1 MKIVKR
7 MLAMVLC
14 ALMIVTSIPV
24 NSYAAEV
31 PTMTQGIVAE
41 QDEQVDENI
50 SELTAEQSVEET
62 SSEETIAEQS
72 VEETSSE
79 ETIAETEQD
88 SSESIEELKK
98 DDSKEDD
105 SKEDESNVESTEALP
120 DVEDASE
127 SAEEDDSSEDTDKE
141 EFLTD
146 GAWLYKVNEEG
157 YAVIMGYTDY
167 SVTELSA
174 PEQLGGHSVVG
185 IGEKAFIN
193 NTSLKKM
200 YVHGNVT
207 TIESDAFEGVA
218 VKLSGYNGTAI
229 LSYAEKYGFNSKN
242 MSDSQYY
249 NFVEKLID
257 YSYTA
262 NSNYQIIDDST
273 VKMHKPEARL
283 LSVGGVFYLPEKS
296 ENGVLGIAFEVL
308 SMSTDGDWVVLGVK
322 EADPYDVLESIDI
335 EDDNMMPDWS
345 TAEWA
350 DGVEITEE
358 KLGTIGGE
366 ASGGGSVNLTFKKDL
381 KNKKENKVGEFSV
394 SGSFSLTAT
403 GKIHYNLLA
412 NDLQECSFIVSPTFQ
427 VKGSISTSV
436 GDSKDNASYR
446 YQEEDYMIDE
456 IYLGK
461 VTLISVYQLMTV
473 DAAVYMKVSASGEV
487 SLTWKT
493 SGEAGVEWNHAKSKF
508 EGVWRWNKPSTNID
522 VKATV
527 DIGPAAALEM
537 NVVILG
543 KLMSLEYFKG
553 VEAVGSWSTK
563 HTECLNLDVDLKDTL
578 EYKVDFDLSKIKK
591 GLTWGYKITLYDK
604 ALDLFD
610 LHYEIGRGW
619 LNQCTYDTLYTVDF
633 CTNCNIK
640 LPPLKVDGGT
650 IEEPEVKLK
659 GNTILG
665 WYTDKDFKNK
675 WDFAK
680 SVVDKNI
687 TLYAKWEIFAKT
699 VTFDTNGHGTNWNEL
714 YPPGSEINEPEKL
727 KDMDYIFEGWYKD
740 SACKTEWLFN
750 VDVMPTDNMTL
761 YAKWTYQEGYD
772 PYNISGTSSGSGPSY
787 SGGKMVF
794 GGHEYQHIATYVS
807 FSEAKQ
813 QAEAA
818 GGYLVTI
825 NSPEEQAAILSYVQ
839 SDCAQDEL
847 WLGINNT
854 TSWTH
859 WLTGEKVDYTNWN
872 SNPTTSANQYNGSI
886 IRNSG
891 KWNTISNSETRHFV
905 IEWGPCNVDPNFK
918 NVDLESTVN
927 YAMDAKTQTTAV
939 TGYNIQ
945 NENIDINPTYAGTV
959 VTSIVERAFQN
970 NKTIKKVE
978 IPNTVTAIG
987 QYAFAGCTGLEEIV
1001 IPDSVTSIGI
1011 HAFDGCTSLK
1021 KVTLSKGM
1029 TTLPSYTFYGCNNL
1043 VEVNH
1048 LNNYTTIGSYAFSGC
1063 SSLSTIDYSSK
1074 LTTIENYAF
1083 SDCKSLVSG
1092 NLPDTLN
1099 SMGSYA
1105 FSGCSSLKNL
1115 TIPKGMKAIPNNA
1128 FYNCTDLEVI
1138 VVPATITSIGS
1149 NAFSGVNGDFLGSSG
1164 SYIETWCKSNNK
1176 KFVDNAN
1183 KFKVSFSTGLGSNS
1197 PITSIKDSTL
1207 VSDCYIEVGSRITE
1221 PEIEREG
1228 YVVEGWYKDP
1238 DFTEKWDFAKDVMPE
1253 ENITLYAKWVEVE
1266 SAYKY
1271 SVNNG
1276 VATITDYVGSDT
1288 SVIIPESLGGY
1299 PVEIISAYAFAGNNN
1314 ITEISLPAG
1323 LKKIEALAF
1332 NGCKKLF
1339 TIKAVNNN
1347 SFSVKTG
1354 IIYSSDGAEL
1364 IYAAEG
1370 RVLTSFVVP
1379 EGVTTIY
1386 EGAFANQKDLGRVEI
1401 PDSVIEIQDNAFP
1414 TNSFITLYGGID
1426 DCAAKAYASKHNL
1439 SYNLYQISFMD
1450 GDTLLYSSTWK
1461 AGGLITSYYEPTDDF
1476 ARFGGWYK
1484 DEACTEE
1491 WDFDSDIMPAGN
1503 LSLYLKW
1510 DSDFAIETAED
1521 GVLISGYSGTQNN
1534 IIIPETIGGRKVV
1547 GITANALVSTSQKV
1561 IDSLTIPSTVSVIE
1575 KDAISGNPRIV
1586 IVGDK
1591 DSAAETYA
1599 NDNNLTFEIR
1609 SYSVYFDTDGGAEI
1623 DSISAIPGENLVLPT
1638 PVRSNYR
1645 FIGWYKTAAYAE
1657 QWTDEDVMPANDI
1670 TLYAYWKTINSN
1682 ITDSFSYEV
1691 LSDGTASIT
1700 KYTGTKISLAIP
1712 DEINGLV
1719 VTAIS
1724 DYSFKDNNTIQ
1735 IITIPDSIK
1744 SIGSYAFADSSVR
1757 TINGAENVEY
1767 IGEGCFIRAGGLTNI
1782 SFLKKVKDIPAHAF
1796 QECTSIT
1803 DATIPTCVER
1813 IGEYAFYGCS
1823 FLNKVVVPESVTAI
1837 GSYAFGDCP
1846 KLLWAEVPGT
1856 LEELEQGIFDDN
1868 VIIVYTKTKSL
1879 KILELKQVT
1888 KSSVKLTWNEVE
1900 GADGY
1905 YLFRKQ
1911 GSAGTYS
1918 RVKSITSTEAE
1929 NFNLSSGTTY
1939 YYKIQAYVNY
1949 GNGTKNIA
1957 ESDEVSIKI
1966 SFLTTPEIS
1975 SIETTSDTTALMRW
1989 SKVTGAEGYEI
2000 YRSYDPNGE
2009 FTYLKTVSD
2018 TQTTNTGLILGM
2030 QYYYVIRA
2038 YYTDEGEK
2046 EYSAWS
2052 DVYKFEMPTK
2062 YLSAPDNLIA
2072 RETATGTVLL
2082 EWNSVPEADGYDVY
2096 RKTSTGSYSL
2106 IKSVSTTSTYN
2117 YNLSTGQ
2124 TYSYKVCAYYT
2135 ENSVKHTT
2143 EFSNTVSVTILSI
2156 ATPSIKS
2163 ISQSA
2168 AGTALISWSTISA
2181 ADGYELWRCR
2191 TENGT
2196 YSLMKSVDGTATS
2209 NYNLTSGATYF
2220 YKVRA
2225 YKNISDGTKEYGAY
2239 SEPVSITIS
2248 DIAKTRIKSVVQA
2261 DGSSAK
2267 ITWASVTNSEGYEV
2281 WRRVGVNGDFEL
2293 VRDTT
2298 GTAVQDRNLM
2308 DGQTYYY
2315 RIRAYK
2321 KSEDESFV
2329 YGEFSDE
2336 LNVRIIA
2343 TPSLSVVE
2351 ESTETSIKVM
2361 WSKIKSAEGY
2371 ELWRSDNSKDNFVK
2385 LQDCTNNSTDNYNL
2399 STGSTYYY
2407 KVRAYATVDG
2417 VKMFSSYS
2425 PVLGTKLLEIPQ
2437 ITKLAQNGTGGVT
2450 IDWKSSAYTNNYEL
2464 WRSNKSAG
2472 SFKKVKNVTGNS
2484 TGNYSLVDGNKYYYK
2499 VRAYAT
2505 VGGKKVYSPYG
2516 NSMGIT
2522 LLEAPVITN
2531 IEQLSTSSCGITWD
2545 IVENATSYKLYRS
2558 EEENGTYNLIK
2569 TINDTYTTNTNLVSN
2584 KRYYYKVKAVMEEN
2598 GSKHEGAYSSG
2609 YSIYISDMNAP
2620 KMLDP
2625 QQTGDDRILINYEK
2639 TTGAAGY
2646 EIWRSVQNEQSFS
2659 LFSEQTGLSYE
2670 DAGLVSLRNY
2680 YYKVRAYKMVN
2691 DEKVYSAFSS
2701 VIRTGLTQ
2709 SGSKDNLQW
2718 NIIGSKVIFSGEG
2731 TIDTTFRNNT
2741 NITEVEIGDGITAIA
2756 SQAFYGCNNLV
2767 TVKMS
2772 NSVKSI
2778 GTEAFRNCSK
2788 LENINL
2794 SNSITSIENYL
2805 FYGDSK
2811 LTKIIMP
2818 NEIVSIGQYAFSGC
2832 SSLNSVLFSNKLE
2845 TIGAYAFQNDTAL
2858 DNVILPDGVKTLG
2871 NYAFANCTSLVKI
2884 SVPATVTSIYEYT
2897 FSGIGSRTAG
2907 PIGGNYDYQYGWTRK
2922 VPNYAFSRM
2931 TNLLQVSFT
2940 GNIRNIGNY
2949 VCYYC
2954 TSLKKAVIGNGVE
2967 TIGDCAFRYANLL
2980 ATVELGNLVES
2991 IGNYAFQGSTKLNN
3005 FVLPDSV
3012 KSIGSYAFADC
3023 TALANITFGNGIET
3037 INANAFQN
3045 DTKLN
3050 NVVLPEG
3057 LTTIG
3062 NYAFNNC
3069 TDLVKLTVPKSA
3081 INLYEYSFA
3090 GIGSKTAGP
3099 IGGDYDYQYGWNR
3112 TLPNYAFSRITNLT
3126 NITIGG
3132 GIRNIGANTCYYC
3145 SELQTVV
3152 LEAGVESI
3160 GNQAFR
3166 YATNLTT
3173 ITMND
3178 GLETIGDYAFQG
3190 ATKLNNVVIPNGV
3203 TSIGNYAFNGCT
3215 SLSKIT
3221 VPGSVRSIY
3230 ENTFSG
3236 TSITSAGPI
3245 GENYG
3250 YQYGWTRDIPNYAFS
3265 RIDTL
3270 KNIKIGDNIRTIGNY
3285 AAYYCGNLQSVAFG
3299 ENLESIGEYAF
3310 RYATNL
3316 RTITMGAK
3324 VETIGNYAFQGDS
3337 KLTSATLSDALI
3349 TIGERAFA
3357 DCSELTTVSFGT
3369 HLKTVGY
3376 YAFYNDVKLNNV
3388 ILPNGTTNIYNYAF
3402 ANCSALTNIT
3412 VPKTVTTIHEYSFS
3426 GIGAKTAGPIGGEYD
3441 YQYGW
3446 TASIPN
3452 YAFSRMINL
3461 TDVTIGGGVRTI
3473 GSNACYYCTGL
3484 KNVDM
3489 GNSVETIASYAFT
3502 YATNLET
3509 VSLSS
3514 NLETIGEY
3522 AFRNDEKL
3530 NNVVIP
3536 EGVTTIGNYVF
3547 QNCTGLVKISV
3558 PKSLTNVYEYSFSG
3572 IGAKTAGPIGGDY
3585 DYQYGWTTSI
3595 PAFAFS
3601 RIATLTNA
3609 TIGEGINTIGNN
3621 AFYYDTNLTTV
3632 SFSDGLRTIGDNA
3645 FYGNSLLNNV
3655 IIPEGTKTIGN
3666 YAFYNCSALVN
3677 VTMPKTVTN
3686 VYEYSFSGIGAK
3698 TAGPIGGDYD
3708 YQYGWTTSIPAFAF
3722 SRLTKL
3728 TDIVIGNGV
3737 TTVGNYACYG
3747 CNALKTAVIGATVE
3761 SIGNYAFQSGLK
3773 EIRFEGPAVT
3783 ISNNA
3788 FNGITATAYYLI
3800 YEQSWTPSVR
3810 TNYGGTITWQHYG
3823 ELGNIQKLS
3832 VRTMPT
3838 RTNYEIGEEF
3848 DPTGLTLSAEY
3859 DSGRTMIIYLDQI
3872 DLSACDCSTA
3882 GEKVITAS
3890 YNGLSVD
3897 FSINVINVVAV
3908 TADPSDYPESAHNY
3922 SNNMNQTWTYTYP
3935 DAARLTITFS
3945 ASTQL
3950 ENNYDYIYLYDG
3962 NGNQIGRY
3970 TGSSLSNVTIEIP
3983 SDTFSIKLTSDGS
3996 VTYYGFSFSSI
4007 VAHVAQE

>member
-1 MKIVKR
+1 
-7 MLAMVLC
+7 
-14 ALMIVTSIPV
+14 
-24 NSYAAEV
+24 
-31 PTMTQGIVAE
+31 
-41 QDEQVDENI
+41 
-50 SELTAEQSVEET
+50 
-62 SSEETIAEQS
+62 
-72 VEETSSE
+72 
-79 ETIAETEQD
+79 
-88 SSESIEELKK
+88 
-98 DDSKEDD
+98 
-105 SKEDESNVESTEALP
+105 
-120 DVEDASE
+120 
-127 SAEEDDSSEDTDKE
+127 
-141 EFLTD
+141 
-146 GAWLYKVNEEG
+146 
-157 YAVIMGYTDY
+157 MGYTDY
-167 SVTELSA
+167 TVTELSA

-200 YVHGNVT
+200 YVHGNIT
-207 TIESDAFEGVA
+207 AIESDAFEGIA

-229 LSYAEKYGFNSKN
+229 LAYAEKYGFNSKN
-242 MSDSQYY
+242 MSDSDYF
-249 NFVEKLID
+249 NFVDDLID
-257 YSYTA
+257 YSYT
-262 NSNYQIIDDST
+262 SRSKYQIIDAST
-273 VKMHKPEARL
+273 IKMHKPEARL
-283 LSVGGVFYLPEKS
+283 LSVGSVFYLPEKS

-308 SMSTDGDWVVLGVK
+308 SMSTEGDMVILGVK

-335 EDDNMMPDWS
+335 EDDNMRPDWS

-381 KNKKENKVGEFSV
+381 KNKKGNKVGNFTV

-427 VKGSISTSV
+427 VNGSISTSA

-493 SGEAGVEWNHAKSKF
+493 SGEAGVEWNHSKSKF

-527 DIGPAAALEM
+527 DIGPATALEM

-563 HTECLNLDVDLKDTL
+563 HTECLNVDVDYKDTL
-578 EYKVDFDLSKIKK
+578 EYKVDFNLSKIKK

-604 ALDLFD
+604 SVDLFD

-619 LNQCTYDTLYTVDF
+619 LNQCTYNTLYTVDF

-640 LPPLKVDGGT
+640 VPSLKVDGGT

-680 SVVDKNI
+680 NVVDKNI

-714 YPPGSEINEPEKL
+714 YPPGSEISEPEKL
-727 KDMDYIFEGWYKD
+727 KDMDYVFGGWYKD
-740 SACKTEWLFN
+740 SACKKEWLFN
-750 VDVMPTDNMTL
+750 VDVMPNDNMTL
-761 YAKWTYQEGYD
+761 YAKWTYQKGYD

-818 GGYLVTI
+818 GGYLATI

-927 YAMDAKTQTTAV
+927 YAMDANTQTTAV

-970 NKTIKKVE
+970 NKTIKTVE
-978 IPNTVTAIG
+978 IPNTVTSIG

-1001 IPDSVTSIGI
+1001 IPASVTSIGV

-1029 TTLPSYTFYGCNNL
+1029 TTLPSYIFYGCNNL

-1063 SSLSTIDYSSK
+1063 SALSAIDYSSK
-1074 LTTIENYAF
+1074 LATIESYAF
-1083 SDCKSLVSG
+1083 SDCESLISG
-1092 NLPDTLN
+1092 NLPDSLN
-1099 SMGSYA
+1099 SMDSYA

-1115 TIPKGMKAIPNNA
+1115 TIPKGMKSIPNNA

-1138 VVPATITSIGS
+1138 VVPATITFIES
-1149 NAFSGVNGDFLGSSG
+1149 NAFYDVNGDFWGSSG

-1183 KFKVSFSTGLGSNS
+1183 KFKVSFSTGLSNNS
-1197 PITSIKDSTL
+1197 SMAGIKDSPL
-1207 VSDCYIEVGSRITE
+1207 VSDCYIEGGSRITE

-1228 YVVEGWYKDP
+1228 YVVEGWYKDS

-1253 ENITLYAKWVEVE
+1253 ENVTLYAKWVEVE

-1288 SVIIPESLGGY
+1288 TVIIPETLGGY
-1299 PVEIISAYAFAGNNN
+1299 PVEIISAYAFAGNDN

-1339 TIKAVNNN
+1339 TIKAVNNS

-1354 IIYSSDGAEL
+1354 IIYSSDGEEL

-1370 RVLTSFVVP
+1370 RVLTSLVVP
-1379 EGVTTIY
+1379 EGVITIY
-1386 EGAFANQKDLGRVEI
+1386 EGAFANQKDLGRVEV

-1426 DCAAKAYASKHNL
+1426 DCAAKAYASKYNL

-1461 AGGLITSYYEPTDDF
+1461 AGGLITSYYEPTDNF

-1484 DEACTEE
+1484 DKECIEE
-1491 WDFDSDIMPAGN
+1491 WDFDSDTMPAGN
-1503 LSLYLKW
+1503 VSLYLKW
-1510 DSDFAIETAED
+1510 DSDFAIETSED
-1521 GVLISGYSGTQNN
+1521 GVLISGYSGSQNN
-1534 IIIPETIGGRKVV
+1534 IIIPETIGGQNVI
-1547 GITANALVSTSQKV
+1547 GIATDALVSTSQNT
-1561 IDSLTIPSTVSVIE
+1561 IDSITIPSTVNVIE
-1575 KDAISGNPRIV
+1575 KDAIKGNSRIV

-1599 NDNNLTFEIR
+1599 KDNNLTFEIR
-1609 SYSVYFDTDGGAEI
+1609 AYSVKFDTDGGAEL
-1623 DSISAIPGENLVLPT
+1623 DSISAIPGEKLTLPT

-1657 QWTDEDVMPANDI
+1657 QWTDEDVMPSKDI

-1719 VTAIS
+1719 VSAIS
-1724 DYSFKDNNTIQ
+1724 NYAFKDNNTIQ
-1735 IITIPDSIK
+1735 IINVPNSIK
-1744 SIGSYAFADSSVR
+1744 TIGSYAFADSSVR
-1757 TINGAENVEY
+1757 TINGAENVED
-1767 IGEGCFIRAGGLTNI
+1767 IGEGCFIRAGGLTDI

-1846 KLLWAEVPGT
+1846 KLLQAEVPGT

-1868 VIIVYTKTKSL
+1868 VTIVYTKTKSL

-1911 GSAGTYS
+1911 GSAGTYT
-1918 RVKSITSTEAE
+1918 RVKSVTETRAE
-1929 NFNLSSGTTY
+1929 NFSLTSGTTY
-1939 YYKIQAYVNY
+1939 YYKVQAFVNY
-1949 GNGTKNIA
+1949 GNGTKTIA
-1957 ESDEVSIKI
+1957 ESDEKPIKI

-1975 SIETTSDTTALMRW
+1975 NIEPTSDTTALMTW
-1989 SKVTGAEGYEI
+1989 GKVNGAEGYEI
-2000 YRSYDPNGE
+2000 YRSYDLNGE
-2009 FTYLKTVSD
+2009 FSLLKTVSD

-2038 YYTDEGEK
+2038 YYTDAGEK

-2072 RETATGTVLL
+2072 RETSTGTVLL
-2082 EWNSVPEADGYDVY
+2082 EWSSVPEADGYDVY

-2117 YNLSTGQ
+2117 YKLSTGQ

-2143 EFSNTVSVTILSI
+2143 EFSDTVSVTILSI

-2163 ISQSA
+2163 IAQSA

-2181 ADGYELWRCR
+2181 ADGYELWRSR

-2209 NYNLTSGATYF
+2209 NYNLTSGVTYY

-2225 YKNISDGTKEYGAY
+2225 YKNTSDGTKEHGAY
-2239 SEPVSITIS
+2239 SKPASITIS

-2261 DGSSAK
+2261 DSTSAK

-2281 WRRVGVNGDFEL
+2281 WRRVGLDSDFEL

-2298 GTAVQDRNLM
+2298 GTAIQDRNLM

-2321 KSEDESFV
+2321 KSDDDSFI

-2336 LNVRIIA
+2336 LSVRIIA
-2343 TPSLSVVE
+2343 APSLSVVE
-2351 ESTETSIKVM
+2351 ESTETSVKVM
-2361 WSKIKSAEGY
+2361 WSKTNNVEGY

-2385 LQDCTNNSTDNYNL
+2385 LQDCKNNSIENYNL

-2407 KVRAYATVDG
+2407 KVRAYVSVDG
-2417 VKMFSSYS
+2417 IKMYSSYS
-2425 PVLGTKLLEIPQ
+2425 LVLGTKLLEVPQ

-2450 IDWKSSAYTNNYEL
+2450 INWKSSAYTNNYEL

-2472 SFKKVKNVTGNS
+2472 SFEKVKNVTGNF

-2505 VGGKKVYSPYG
+2505 VDGKKVYSPYG
-2516 NSMGIT
+2516 SSMGIT
-2522 LLEAPVITN
+2522 LLESPVITN
-2531 IEQLSTSSCGITWD
+2531 IEQISTSSCAITWN

-2558 EEENGTYNLIK
+2558 EEENGIYNLIK
-2569 TINDTYTTNTNLVSN
+2569 TIADTYTTNNNLVSN

-2625 QQTGDDRILINYEK
+2625 QQTGDDSILINYEK
-2639 TTGAAGY
+2639 TTGANGY
-2646 EIWRSVQNEQSFS
+2646 EIWRSAQNDQNFS
-2659 LFSEQTGLSYE
+2659 ILSEQTELSYE
-2670 DAGLVSLRNY
+2670 DTGLVNLRNY

-2691 DEKVYSAFSS
+2691 DERIYSAFSN
-2701 VIRTGLTQ
+2701 IIHTGLTQ
-2709 SGSKDNLQW
+2709 TGSKDNLQW

-2756 SQAFYGCNNLV
+2756 SQAFCGCNNLLSV
-2767 TVKMS
+2767 QMS
-2772 NSVKSI
+2772 NSVKSV
-2778 GTEAFRNCSK
+2778 GAEAFGNCSE
-2788 LENINL
+2788 LENISL

-2811 LTKIIMP
+2811 LTKITLP
-2818 NEIVSIGQYAFSGC
+2818 NEVVSIGQYAFNGC
-2832 SSLNSVLFSNKLE
+2832 SSLSSILFSNKLE
-2845 TIGAYAFQNDTAL
+2845 TIGAYAFQNDTSL
-2858 DNVILPDGVKTLG
+2858 NNIILPDGVKSLG
-2871 NYAFANCTSLVKI
+2871 NYAFDNCTSLVKV
-2884 SVPATVTSIYEYT
+2884 SVPATVTSISEYT
-2897 FSGIGSRTAG
+2897 FSGIGAKTVG
-2907 PIGGNYDYQYGWTRK
+2907 PIGGDYDYQYGWTRK

-2931 TNLLQVSFT
+2931 TNLVEVSFT
-2940 GNIRNIGNY
+2940 GSIRNIGNY

-2954 TSLKKAVIGNGVE
+2954 SSLKKAVIGDSVE

-2980 ATVELGNLVES
+2980 ATVEFGKFVET

-3005 FVLPDSV
+3005 VILPDSV
-3012 KSIGSYAFADC
+3012 KSLGGYAFADC
-3023 TALANITFGNGIET
+3023 TALSNITFGNGLEI
-3037 INANAFQN
+3037 INSNAFQN

-3057 LTTIG
+3057 LTTVG

-3069 TDLVKLTVPKSA
+3069 TDLVKITVPKSVV
-3081 INLYEYSFA
+3081 NMYEYSFD
-3090 GIGSKTAGP
+3090 GIGAKTAGP
-3099 IGGDYDYQYGWNR
+3099 IGGDYDYQYSWNR
-3112 TLPNYAFSRITNLT
+3112 TLPDYAFSRITSLT
-3126 NITIGG
+3126 DITIGG
-3132 GIRNIGANTCYYC
+3132 GIRTIGANTCYYC

-3152 LEAGVESI
+3152 LEKGVESI
-3160 GNQAFR
+3160 GSNAFR

-3190 ATKLNNVVIPNGV
+3190 AAKLNNVVIPNGV
-3203 TSIGNYAFNGCT
+3203 TTIGDYAFNGCI

-3221 VPGSVRSIY
+3221 VPGSVKTIY
-3230 ENTFSG
+3230 EYTFSG
-3236 TSITSAGPI
+3236 TAIISAGPM

-3250 YQYGWTRDIPNYAFS
+3250 YQYGWTRDIPDYAFS

-3270 KNIKIGDNIRTIGNY
+3270 KNIKVGDNIRTLGNY
-3285 AAYYCGNLQSVAFG
+3285 AAYCCGNLQSVVLG
-3299 ENLESIGEYAF
+3299 DKLENVGDYAF
-3310 RYATNL
+3310 RYATSL
-3316 RTITMGAK
+3316 RNITMGDK
-3324 VETIGNYAFQGDS
+3324 IETIGNYAFQGDS
-3337 KLTSATLSDALI
+3337 KLANVDMSDATI
-3349 TIGERAFA
+3349 TIGDFAFA
-3357 DCSELTTVSFGT
+3357 DCSELTIVSFGT
-3369 HLKTVGY
+3369 HLKTIGA
-3376 YAFYNDVKLNNV
+3376 YAFYNDTKLDN
-3388 ILPNGTTNIYNYAF
+3388 ITIPTGTSTIYNYAF
-3402 ANCSALTNIT
+3402 ANCAALTSI
-3412 VPKTVTTIHEYSFS
+3412 VIPKTVTTINEYSFS
-3426 GIGAKTAGPIGGEYD
+3426 GIGAKTAGPIGGNYD

-3446 TASIPN
+3446 TTSIPD
-3452 YAFSRMINL
+3452 YAFSRMTNL
-3461 TDVTIGGGVRTI
+3461 ADLIVGGGIRTI
-3473 GSNACYYCTGL
+3473 GSYTCYYCTAL
-3484 KNVDM
+3484 
-3489 GNSVETIASYAFT
+3489 NSVILGAGVETLSNYAFAC
-3502 YATNLET
+3502 ATNLET
-3509 VSLSS
+3509 ITLNA

-3522 AFRNDEKL
+3522 AFRDDEKL

-3536 EGVTTIGNYVF
+3536 EGVTSIGNYAF
-3547 QNCTGLVKISV
+3547 QNCTSLVKISV
-3558 PKSLTNVYEYSFSG
+3558 PSTLTTVYEYTFSG
-3572 IGAKTAGPIGGDY
+3572 IGAKTVGPIGGDYDYQYGWTTSIPAYAFSCITSLTNATIGEGIRTIENNAFYYDTNLTTVSFNNGLRTIGDNAFCNDNKLTEINIPNGVTTVGNYAFYNCTATTKLTLPGTVTTMYEYSLYGLGVTSAGPIGGDY

-3595 PAFAFS
+3595 PA
-3601 RIATLTNA
+3601 
-3609 TIGEGINTIGNN
+3609 
-3621 AFYYDTNLTTV
+3621 Y
-3632 SFSDGLRTIGDNA
+3632 
-3645 FYGNSLLNNV
+3645 
-3655 IIPEGTKTIGN
+3655 
-3666 YAFYNCSALVN
+3666 
-3677 VTMPKTVTN
+3677 
-3686 VYEYSFSGIGAK
+3686 
-3698 TAGPIGGDYD
+3698 
-3708 YQYGWTTSIPAFAF
+3708 AF

-3728 TDIVIGNGV
+3728 TDVVIGNGV
-3737 TTVGNYACYG
+3737 TTVGNYACYE
-3747 CNALKTAVIGATVE
+3747 CNALKTAVIGDTVE

-3823 ELGNIQKLS
+3823 ELGNIQNLS

-3859 DSGRTMIIYLDQI
+3859 DSGRTMIIYLEQV

-3890 YNGLSVD
+3890 FDGLSVK
-3897 FSINVINVVAV
+3897 FSVNVVNVVAV

-3922 SNNMNQTWTYTYP
+3922 SNNMNQTWKYTYP
-3935 DAARLTITFS
+3935 GATRLTLNFS
-3945 ASTQL
+3945 TSTQL
-3950 ENNYDYIYLYDG
+3950 ENSYDYIYLYDG
-3962 NGNQIGRY
+3962 AGNQVGRY
-3970 TGSSLSNVTIEIP
+3970 TGSVLSGATIEIP
-3983 SDTFSIKLTSDGS
+3983 GDTFSIKLTSDGS
-3996 VTYYGFSFSSI
+3996 ATYYGFSFSSI
-4007 VAHVAQE
+4007 IAHVAQE